1 MTGNCVSMASHFLP
15 GTASVVT
22 TLMSMPDSM
31 ENSDQAGL
39 GIVVPAQIASLGCR
53 RGRCGHQQCHRRQS
67 FFSQIEGG

>member
-31 ENSDQAGL
+31 ETVIKPDL
-39 GIVVPAQIASLGCR
+39 EL
-53 RGRCGHQQCHRRQS
+53 
-67 FFSQIEGG
+67 